1 MRRSMIAISIF
12 VSLAALGGGAA
23 HANVL
28 EDCRSARSAEI
39 QLSACSE
46 IIASAAYS
54 PTDKAM
60 AFRNRG
66 RARSDAGALDLALAD
81 LSEAI
86 RLNPSEGPLYI
97 NKGLVRVRLNDL
109 AGAIADYSEA
119 IRLNPKS
126 AIGYNGRGHA
136 HLVIGEEE
144 KAIADFSAAIALN
157 PAGATTYNNRG
168 LAYSKSGEPDRAIED
183 FTAAITINPIY
194 ALAYNNR
201 GYVHEQRGRRQSAI
215 DDFRRALLLD
225 PSLVGARDG
234 LKRLRAESELIEET
248 VTRIKEG
255 QGLVEAHCSGCH
267 AVGREG
273 ASPNPNAPQFRTLHR
288 RHPIQALREPLTRAI
303 AARHDEMPQFALPD
317 AQIDR
322 IVAYINS
329 LSGK

>member
-1 MRRSMIAISIF
+1 MNRFMVAISIF
-12 VSLAALGGGAA
+12 VSLAAMGGRAA
-23 HANVL
+23 RANVID
-28 EDCRSARSAEI
+28 DCRSASRPEI

-46 IIASAAYS
+46 IIANSAYS
-54 PTDKAM
+54 PIDKAM

-86 RLNPSEGPLYI
+86 RLNPTEGPLYI
-97 NKGLVRVRLNDL
+97 NRGLVRVRLNDL
-109 AGAIADYSEA
+109 SGAIVDYSAA

-136 HLVIGEEE
+136 HLVEGDEK
-144 KAIADFSAAIALN
+144 KAIADFSEAIALN
-157 PAGATTYNNRG
+157 PAGANTYNNRG

-183 FTAAITINPIY
+183 FTAAITLNPIY

-201 GYVHEQRGRRQSAI
+201 GYVHEQRGRRQIAI
-215 DDFRRALLLD
+215 EDFRRALLLD

-234 LKRLRAESELIEET
+234 LKRLRAESGLIEET
-248 VTRIKEG
+248 AIRVKEG

-267 AVGREG
+267 AVGRDG
-273 ASPNPNAPQFRTLHR
+273 SSPNPKAPRFRALHL

-329 LSGK
+329 LDGK

>member
-1 MRRSMIAISIF
+1 MHRWVVAPFIF
-12 VSLAALGGGAA
+12 ASLVAWGGVVRAD
-23 HANVL
+23 VL

-46 IIASAAYS
+46 IIASAASS

-86 RLNPSEGPLYI
+86 RLNPTEGPLYI
-97 NKGLVRVRLNDL
+97 TRGLVRVRLNDL
-109 AGAIADYSEA
+109 VGAIADYSEA

-136 HLVIGEEE
+136 HLVMGDT
-144 KAIADFSAAIALN
+144 KQAIADFSAAITLN

-215 DDFRRALLLD
+215 EDFRRALLLD

-234 LKRLRAESELIEET
+234 LKRLRAESGLIEET
-248 VTRIKEG
+248 LSRIKEG

-267 AVGREG
+267 AVGRDG
-273 ASPNPNAPQFRTLHR
+273 ASPNPKAPQFRTLHHR
-288 RHPIQALREPLTRAI
+288 YPIQALREPLTRAI

-329 LSGK
+329 LNGK

>member
-1 MRRSMIAISIF
+1 MHRWVVAAFIF
-12 VSLAALGGGAA
+12 VSLMAWGGVVRAD
-23 HANVL
+23 VID
-28 EDCRSARSAEI
+28 DCRSARSAEI

-46 IIASAAYS
+46 IIASAAYL

-86 RLNPSEGPLYI
+86 RLNPTEGPLYI
-97 NKGLVRVRLNDL
+97 TRGLVRVRLNDL
-109 AGAIADYSEA
+109 PSAIADYSEA

-136 HLVIGEEE
+136 HLVMGEEK
-144 KAIADFSAAIALN
+144 KAIADFSAAIAFN

-234 LKRLRAESELIEET
+234 LRRLRAESGLSEET
-248 VTRIKEG
+248 VTRINEG

-267 AVGREG
+267 AVGRDG
-273 ASPNPNAPQFRTLHR
+273 ASPNPKAPQFRTLHH

>member
-1 MRRSMIAISIF
+1 MHRLMVATSIS
-12 VSLAALGGGAA
+12 VTLVALGGGAA
-23 HANVL
+23 RADVL
-28 EDCRSARSAEI
+28 DDCRSATSAEI

-54 PTDKAM
+54 PTDRAM

-66 RARSDAGALDLALAD
+66 RTRSDAGALDFALAD
-81 LSEAI
+81 LSESI
-86 RLNPSEGPLYI
+86 RLNPADGPLHI
-97 NKGLVRVRLNDL
+97 NRGLVRVRLDDL

-136 HLVIGEEE
+136 HLVKGDEK
-144 KAIADFSAAIALN
+144 KAIADFSEAIALN
-157 PAGATTYNNRG
+157 PAGANTYNNRG
-168 LAYSKSGEPDRAIED
+168 LAYSKSGDPDRAIED

-201 GYVHEQRGRRQSAI
+201 GYVHEQRGRRQIAI
-215 DDFRRALLLD
+215 EDFRRALLLD

-234 LKRLRAESELIEET
+234 LKRLRADSGLIEET
-248 VTRIKEG
+248 ALRVKEG

-267 AVGREG
+267 AVGRDG
-273 ASPNPNAPQFRTLHR
+273 ASPNPKAPRFRALHL

-303 AARHDEMPQFALPD
+303 AARHDEMPQFVLSE

>member
-1 MRRSMIAISIF
+1 MHRLVVATSMF
-12 VSLAALGGGAA
+12 VWLVALGGVVARA
-23 HANVL
+23 DVVD
-28 EDCRSARSAEI
+28 DCRSATSAET

-46 IIASAAYS
+46 VIASGAFS
-54 PTDKAM
+54 STEKAM

-86 RLNPSEGPLYI
+86 RLNPAEGPLYI
-97 NKGLVRVRLNDL
+97 HRGLVRVRLNDL
-109 AGAIADYSEA
+109 AGAIADYSET

-136 HLVIGEEE
+136 HLVGGDEK
-144 KAIADFSAAIALN
+144 KAIADFSEAIALN
-157 PAGATTYNNRG
+157 PAGANTYNNRG

-194 ALAYNNR
+194 ALAYTNR

-215 DDFRRALLLD
+215 EDFRRALLLD

-234 LKRLRAESELIEET
+234 LRRLHAESGLIEET

-255 QGLVEAHCSGCH
+255 EGLVETHCSGCH
-267 AVGREG
+267 AVGRDG
-273 ASPNPNAPQFRTLHR
+273 ASPNPKAPRFRALHL

-303 AARHDEMPQFALPD
+303 AAPHDEMPQFALPD
-317 AQIDR
+317 AQIDK

-329 LSGK
+329 LSGR

>member
-1 MRRSMIAISIF
+1 MRRLMIATSTF
-12 VSLAALGGGAA
+12 VSLAAVSGGAA
-23 HANVL
+23 HANVV

-39 QLSACSE
+39 QLPACSE

-86 RLNPSEGPLYI
+86 RLNLSEGPLYI
-97 NKGLVRVRLNDL
+97 NRGLVRVRINDL

-136 HLVIGEEE
+136 YLVMGEEK
-144 KAIADFSAAIALN
+144 KAIADFSAAITFN

-225 PSLVGARDG
+225 PSLVGPRDG
-234 LKRLRAESELIEET
+234 LMRLRAESGLIEET

-267 AVGREG
+267 AVGRDG
-273 ASPNPNAPQFRTLHR
+273 ASPNPKAPQFRTLHR

>member
-1 MRRSMIAISIF
+1 MHRLMVATFIF
-12 VSLAALGGGAA
+12 FSLAALSGGPAR
-23 HANVL
+23 ANPVD
-28 EDCRSARSAEI
+28 DCRSATSAEI

-46 IIASAAYS
+46 IVASASYS

-60 AFRNRG
+60 AFRIRG

-86 RLNPSEGPLYI
+86 RLSPTEGPLYI
-97 NKGLVRVRLNDL
+97 NRGLIHVRLDDL
-109 AGAIADYSEA
+109 AAAIADYSAA

-136 HLVIGEEE
+136 HLVKGDE
-144 KAIADFSAAIALN
+144 KQAIADFSEAIALN
-157 PAGATTYNNRG
+157 PAGANTYNNRG
-168 LAYSKSGEPDRAIED
+168 LAYSKSGDPDRAIED

-201 GYVHEQRGRRQSAI
+201 GYVHEQRGRRLLATE
-215 DDFRRALLLD
+215 DFRRALLLD

-234 LKRLRAESELIEET
+234 LKRLRAESGLIAET
-248 VTRIKEG
+248 AIRVKEG
-255 QGLVEAHCSGCH
+255 QHLVEAHCSGCH
-267 AVGREG
+267 AVGRDG
-273 ASPNPNAPQFRTLHR
+273 ASPNPKAPRFRALHL

-317 AQIDR
+317 AQIDT

-329 LSGK
+329 LGGK